1 MKLIDAYYSEGFK
14 KSYATVEHSINGIK
28 RRFEGMAKVHPEEEH
43 GSKFTGCRYAEIRA
57 QIKALK
63 AERQSLIWKCEECRK
78 FVKACSQYKNWDKE
92 SPVAKVVYKQ
102 LKARIKE
109 VNKLTDKINELE
121 WDLKIAIRQ
130 QETIHHKLAGKRAQ
144 TAIIDE
150 ACPEEV
156 KAEIDNLQ

>member
-1 MKLIDAYYSEGFK
+1 MKLIDAYYSEGFE

-28 RRFEGMAKVHPEEEH
+28 RRFKGMAKVHPEEEH
-43 GSKFTGCRYAEIRA
+43 ASKFTGCRYAEIRA

-102 LKARIKE
+102 LNARIKQ
-109 VNKLTDKINELE
+109 VNELTNQINQLE
-121 WDLKIAIRQ
+121 WDLNIAIRQ
-130 QETIHHKLAGKRAQ
+130 QNMIHTKLAGMRAQ
-144 TAIIDE
+144 TTVIDE
-150 ACPEEV
+150 VCPEQV
-156 KAEIDNLQ
+156 KAEIDNLS

>member
-1 MKLIDAYYSEGFK
+1 MRLVSAYYSENTGV
-14 KSYATVEHSINGIK
+14 SYATVVHSINGLE
-28 RRFEGMAKVHPEEEH
+28 RRFEGIAKVHPEEE
-43 GSKFTGCRYAEIRA
+43 SKSRFTGCRYAEIRA

-102 LKARIKE
+102 LNARIKQ
-109 VNKLTDKINELE
+109 VNELTNQINQLQ
-121 WDLKIAIRQ
+121 WDLNIAIRQ

-144 TAIIDE
+144 VAIIDE
-150 ACPEEV
+150 ACPEDV
-156 KAEIDNLQ
+156 KAEIDNQ